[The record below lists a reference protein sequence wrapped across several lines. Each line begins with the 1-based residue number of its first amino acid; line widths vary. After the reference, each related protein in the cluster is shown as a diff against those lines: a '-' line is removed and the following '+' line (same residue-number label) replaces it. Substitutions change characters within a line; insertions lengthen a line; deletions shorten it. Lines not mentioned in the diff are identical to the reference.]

1 MGQGCP
7 SRVNFNFAWKRNS
20 IRTSCSIVINLALT
34 RFGMLGR
41 TWWHPLT
48 KDKLDRLFYKLQALF
63 YKLYRAIPSTLVHA
77 RERNNGP
84 LHDHWGNL
92 TIPDLFHKNH
102 EIKLSKTRV
111 VNFIGMVQRLHYNN
125 ILHFWGKINFNSFVD
140 LGIQMNKWPI

>member
-1 MGQGCP
+1 MLSMRIKVTQGMGQGCP

-63 YKLYRAIPSTLVHA
+63 YKL
-77 RERNNGP
+77 
-84 LHDHWGNL
+84 NL
-92 TIPDLFHKNH
+92 IEQFLQPWSMPVKGTMAPFMTTG
-102 EIKLSKTRV
+102 EI
-111 VNFIGMVQRLHYNN
+111 
-125 ILHFWGKINFNSFVD
+125 
-140 LGIQMNKWPI
+140 